1 VFESLKLN
9 EMLEKSG
16 FPAFF
21 DVGSLVFKNLTY
33 KFAALNLF

>member
-1 VFESLKLN
+1 MN
-9 EMLEKSG
+9 EMPEKSG

-21 DVGSLVFKNLTY
+21 DRGSLVFKKLTH